1 MCAVGAVVIVNIGRR
16 RRRQHRRISRCQ
28 RLCRSR
34 RRPRHHNR
42 HRSRR
47 RRRRRRHRSRCSRRC
62 MQVMRTDVL
71 SRRRRL
77 STSVRI
83 AEYTDDDDDDTD
95 GSGARVLAASAAA
108 ASARAPRVLAAS
120 AAAASAASVA
130 ASKHLIDPPVPRTA
144 GRQCVRFTLT
154 HMHPPSRYITP
165 FTHMPPSWRNC
176 A

>member
-1 MCAVGAVVIVNIGRR
+1 
-16 RRRQHRRISRCQ
+16 
-28 RLCRSR
+28 
-34 RRPRHHNR
+34 
-42 HRSRR
+42 
-47 RRRRRRHRSRCSRRC
+47 
-62 MQVMRTDVL
+62 MRTDVL
-71 SRRRRL
+71 SRLRRL

-83 AEYTDDDDDDTD
+83 AEYTDDDDDDDDTD

-165 FTHMPPSWRNC
+165 FTHMPPLMAEFRIADTWARLAAAKACSSGDGCHRAVEMRAC
-176 A
+176 CR